1 MVVAAKE
8 GKLYKEQPFVYG
20 IKANRLNKEF
30 PDTETV
36 LIQGIIDVYF
46 EEDDTVV
53 LMDYKT
59 DKVESE
65 ETLIGRYQI
74 QLDYYA
80 EVLQKLLSKP
90 VKDIVIY
97 SFYLEKEIILQ
108 NNK

>member
-1 MVVAAKE
+1 MKKCAEKN
-8 GKLYKEQPFVYG
+8 KLFKEQPFVLG
-20 IKANRLNKEF
+20 LPQNE
-30 PDTETV
+30 E
-36 LIQGIIDVYF
+36 LILVQGIIDVYF

-97 SFYLEKEIILQ
+97 SFYLEKEIIFYVSVSDS
-108 NNK
+108 